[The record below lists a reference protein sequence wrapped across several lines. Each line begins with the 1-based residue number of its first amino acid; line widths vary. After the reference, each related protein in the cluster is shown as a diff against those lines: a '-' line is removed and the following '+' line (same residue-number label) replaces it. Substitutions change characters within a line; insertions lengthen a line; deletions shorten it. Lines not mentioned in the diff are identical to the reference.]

1 MLSVAVNVPAAA
13 GVNVTSTVQ
22 DWPAASGLPP
32 QLLVW
37 VKSLGLVPVF
47 PMADTE
53 REALPELVIVNGR
66 VLVEPTAVAGKLNDV
81 ADSFAIGLK
90 PSQCRS
96 S

>member
-1 MLSVAVNVPAAA
+1 
-13 GVNVTSTVQ
+13 
-22 DWPAASGLPP
+22 
-32 QLLVW
+32 
-37 VKSLGLVPVF
+37 LVPVF